1 MFRSMTSLEIAREP
15 PTSVET
21 PSLASRIRGSI
32 SISIVLVVA
41 LVVPAVVFLQPFGT
55 FATITSLPAH
65 PLVVHAVVVFAPMSL
80 VLVLASV
87 FVNRWRRT
95 LQWVLIGSLVITAV
109 SSIIA
114 KSSGDSLAAAIGLP
128 EQHARWGNYLV
139 TASLIALGIAVLWV
153 WCCKVGL
160 PRVVTRILAGLVVM
174 AAVVLGGVTYAAGH
188 SGAEAAWAGTFE
200 QARTPLA
207 SVAEI
212 QRPISLQEVAL
223 HDDSS
228 DCWSVVEGKVYDL
241 TAFIARHPAGSQAV
255 IEMCGIDA
263 TDDFMS
269 EHAGQ
274 AEPLSWL
281 EVFQIGTLER

>member
-1 MFRSMTSLEIAREP
+1 MTSTQTLP
-15 PTSVET
+15 Q
-21 PSLASRIRGSI
+21 PSSSAQSPSFASRVRGSA
-32 SISIVLVVA
+32 STSIVLVVA
-41 LVVPAVVFLQPFGT
+41 LVLPAVVFLLPFGT

-80 VLVLASV
+80 VLVLVSV
-87 FVNRWRRT
+87 LVKRWRPP

-109 SSIIA
+109 GSIIA

-128 EQHARWGNYLV
+128 EQHALWGNYLV
-139 TASLIALGIAVLWV
+139 TASLIALGITVLWV
-153 WCCKVGL
+153 WCSKVGL
-160 PRVVTRILAGLVVM
+160 PRVVTGILAGLVVI

-188 SGAEAAWAGTFE
+188 SGAEAAWAETFE
-200 QARTPLA
+200 QARTPLV
-207 SVAEI
+207 SGVER
-212 QRPISLQEVAL
+212 QHPISLQEVAL

-241 TAFIARHPAGSQAV
+241 TAFVARHPAGSQAV

-263 TDDFMS
+263 TDEFMS